1 MKIEN
6 LLELEPFSMNRSEKN
21 SAYNEIFKKLS
32 QHHYSKCNDY
42 RKIIDAINFDVM
54 NMTDFRKLPSIP
66 VRLFKEY
73 DLKSVKDDEIIK
85 KMTSSGTSGQK
96 VSRIYLDRSTATNQT
111 KVLAKI
117 MSDFLGNKRLP
128 MLIID
133 TEEILKNR
141 NNFSAR
147 AAGILGFR
155 TFGHDAT
162 FALNEDMTI
171 NFELLNDF
179 LDKYSGKDILI
190 FGFTSIIWEHFH
202 KVLINSTR
210 ESVDIKNGIL
220 IHGGGWKKLENQ
232 SVDSMTFRKKIKESC
247 GINRI
252 HNYYGM
258 IEQTGSIYM
267 ECEEGHL
274 HCSNFSDIEIVN
286 NKLEPDSNGNSGLI
300 KLYSTLPHSYPGH
313 VILTEDIGEIIGE
326 DNCRCGKKGKYFK
339 VHGRVKDAEI
349 RGCSDTYQS

>member
-21 SAYNEIFKKLS
+21 SAYNEIFKKLA

-258 IEQTGSIYM
+258 IEQTGSIFL
-267 ECEEGHL
+267 ECEEGFFHP
-274 HCSNFSDIEIVN
+274 SIFSEVLIRNEN
-286 NKLEPDSNGNSGLI
+286 LESCKVGEQGLI
-300 KLYSTLPHSYPGH
+300 QVSSLLPLSYPGH
-313 VILTEDIGEIIGE
+313 NLLTEDLGSIHGLDG
-326 DNCRCGKKGKYFK
+326 CACGRRGKYFL
-339 VHGRVKDAEI
+339 VEGRVKGTQL
-349 RGCSDTYQS
+349 RGCSDVGS